1 MYERRRNLVAR
12 SDGRM
17 VNVARFRGQLF
28 VCATGCCC
36 GRTGDGFAAVPTELY
51 HGEWERRRL
60 RNVVH
65 LTIGGCLGPCA
76 LANVALLLF
85 DGQAMWFHSI
95 DSEML
100 VRALYDHIDAM
111 LAADGCLPA
120 PPVLAPYHFTGS
132 AWQPRPDGQPVDDF
146 RPRRRVVTGAEH
158 QHADPVACHTAADA
172 CHGSTTREAEDAT
185 ETRLHRLLTD
195 LGGVTA
201 VPRRNGELVFD
212 EPWQGR
218 VFGMAV
224 ALSEQGR
231 LPWEEFRQA
240 LIAEIAAAESRGG
253 EFRYYHAWLAAFE
266 RVLAARGAVRPE
278 ELEETTFQF
287 EFGERDEVY

>member
-12 SDGRM
+12 PDGRL

-36 GRTGDGFAAVPTELY
+36 GRTDDGFAPVPTELY

-76 LANVALLLF
+76 LANVVLLLF
-85 DGQAMWFHSI
+85 DGQALWFHSI
-95 DSEML
+95 DSEAL

-111 LAADGCLPA
+111 LAAERAAAAPPALARLPVHGVDLAAAPGRPAGGRPPPA
-120 PPVLAPYHFTGS
+120 PPQRRRG
-132 AWQPRPDGQPVDDF
+132 GPVA
-146 RPRRRVVTGAEH
+146 RRRV
-158 QHADPVACHTAADA
+158 PTATA
-172 CHGSTTREAEDAT
+172 STE
-185 ETRLHRLLTD
+185 
-195 LGGVTA
+195 
-201 VPRRNGELVFD
+201 PRRDARAAPPARRPGGRD
-212 EPWQGR
+212 RRCRAATASWSSTRPWQGR

-224 ALSEQGR
+224 ALSEQG
-231 LPWEEFRQA
+231 LFPWEEFRQA
-240 LIAEIAAAESRGG
+240 LIGEIAAAEARGG
-253 EFRYYHAWLAAFE
+253 EFRYYDAWLAAFE
-266 RVLAARGAVRPE
+266 RVLAARGVVAPE

-287 EFGERDEVY
+287 EFGERDEV

>member
-1 MYERRRNLVAR
+1 
-12 SDGRM
+12 
-17 VNVARFRGQLF
+17 VARFRGQLF

-36 GRTGDGFAAVPTELY
+36 GRTGDGFAAISTELY

-85 DGQAMWFHSI
+85 DGQAQWFHTI
-95 DSEML
+95 DSDAL

-111 LAADGCLPA
+111 LAADACLP
-120 PPVLAPYHFTGS
+120 PPAALAPHHFTAS
-132 AWQPRPDGQPVDDF
+132 TWQARPDGQPVDDF
-146 RPRRRVVTGAEH
+146 RPRRRVAAPVVFLTGSDVA
-158 QHADPVACHTAADA
+158 AAACHASPDGESPVCDAPSTATAPAD
-172 CHGSTTREAEDAT
+172 GDAT
-185 ETRLHRLLTD
+185 ATRLHALLAD
-195 LGGVTA
+195 LGVTAAA

-224 ALSEQGR
+224 ALSERGL
-231 LPWEEFRQA
+231 LPWEDFRQA
-240 LIAEIAAAESRGG
+240 LIAEIAAAEARGG
-253 EFRYYHAWLAAFE
+253 EFRYYDAWLAAFE

-278 ELEETTFQF
+278 ELEEAAFQF
-287 EFGERDEVY
+287 EFGERDEVF